1 MWISKNRKQKVE
13 NLHKKLLV
21 SIEGKIKKSERRRTM
36 GLITEIISLFATL
49 IDLYN
54 KTMKNDYPTYQQ
66 IYIPVNVTIVIR

>member
-1 MWISKNRKQKVE
+1 
-13 NLHKKLLV
+13 
-21 SIEGKIKKSERRRTM
+21 M